1 MKKILFLLFV
11 LPLVACGASTE
22 QVDQESTQQ
31 ELASIS
37 IENQKNEILLD
48 EIVNPDSEKAKP
60 IKKESV
66 FLSDYKTYKNIDE
79 KIKLEKINA
88 AQTLDQPWGMDFI
101 DSNTLIITEK
111 KGNLILFDLNKKIS
125 KDIRKKFNKFN
136 FFKMNFKDL
145 EQIEEDY
152 LKNKYDFILL
162 DLGFSS
168 NQLEDAQVGISFKV
182 DSKLNMNYLNSGF
195 TAYEIVNNYSEEEL
209 SRVFADYGEIKQSL
223 KLAKFIVRTRQD
235 KAINTNFD
243 LIEVL
248 RDSGVNFRSKKIHF
262 ATQAFQA
269 LRIECNK
276 ELENLNIFFEKIYN
290 YLNKDGILAI
300 ISFHSLEDRIVKNY
314 FKFNSFKKDNFK
326 Q

>member
-1 MKKILFLLFV
+1 MI
-11 LPLVACGASTE
+11 TN
-22 QVDQESTQQ
+22 TH
-31 ELASIS
+31 
-37 IENQKNEILLD
+37 
-48 EIVNPDSEKAKP
+48 KP
-60 IKKESV
+60 IMVKEISS
-66 FLSDYKTYKNIDE
+66 FLNKDKELSILDCTFGGGGHTINFLDLGHRVTAIDE
-79 KIKLEKINA
+79 
-88 AQTLDQPWGMDFI
+88 
-101 DSNTLIITEK
+101 
-111 KGNLILFDLNKKIS
+111 DLNAQEIA
-125 KDIRKKFNKFN
+125 KDIRKQFNKLN

-168 NQLEDAQVGISFKV
+168 NQLEDAQIGISFKA
-182 DSKLNMNYLNSGF
+182 DSKLNMNYLNSDF
-195 TAYEIVNNYSEEEL
+195 TAYDIVNNYSEEEL

-235 KAINTNFD
+235 KSINTNFD

-248 RDSGVNFRSKKIHF
+248 RGSGVNFRSKKIHF

-276 ELENLNIFFEKIYN
+276 ELENLNIFLEKVYN
-290 YLNKDGILAI
+290 HLNKDGILAI

-314 FKFNSFKKDNFK
+314 FRSNSFKKDKFK
-326 Q
+326 NQSNWGFEILTKRPITPNQIEVKDNPRSRSSKLRVGRFVN